1 VPATDTLTPL
11 FSPRAKARA
20 TLSQQRIRV
29 ERVRLLLER
38 HLGIPRQD
46 GGRAAPVDTLIATM
60 LSQNT
65 NDRNSHQAYLELRR
79 RFPRW
84 SQVAEAPHRSITA
97 AIRKGGMAHQK
108 APRIREALRTLQRR
122 FGGYDFREFTRM
134 SNEEIVSELTQ
145 LEGVGIK
152 TASCVLLFSLGRDV
166 FPVDTHIHRLCGRL
180 GLVSGCRTPEQT
192 FEAMA
197 PLVRKG
203 KEYSFHTNLIR
214 FGRRVCKAR
223 NPLCGGCPLF
233 AECLDPAKQVRR
245 RARRGVEGRAS
256 DFMLL
261 DNLNR

>member
-1 VPATDTLTPL
+1 
-11 FSPRAKARA
+11 
-20 TLSQQRIRV
+20 
-29 ERVRLLLER
+29 
-38 HLGIPRQD
+38 
-46 GGRAAPVDTLIATM
+46 M

-84 SQVAEAPHRSITA
+84 SQVAEAPSRSITA

-108 APRIREALRTLQRR
+108 APRIRAALRTLRR
-122 FGGYDFREFTRM
+122 RLGGYGFREFTRK
-134 SNEEIVSELTQ
+134 SNEEIVGELTQ

-152 TASCVLLFSLGRDV
+152 TASCVLLFSLGRNV
-166 FPVDTHIHRLCGRL
+166 FPVDTHIHRLCRRL
-180 GLVSGCRTPEQT
+180 GLVAKCRTPEQT

-197 PLVRKG
+197 PLVQRG

-214 FGRRVCKAR
+214 FGRRVCRAR
-223 NPLCGGCPLF
+223 NPACGECPLF
-233 AECLDPAKQVRR
+233 AECIDPGKRVRR
-245 RARRGVEGRAS
+245 RAGPGVAGTRG